1 MKIVVL
7 NGSPD
12 SRRFELDCYLAE
24 LEGLLETRGHVVK
37 SFELRAM
44 NIGHCTGCWG
54 CWVKT
59 PGECVIRDDSQK
71 VCRAAINSDLLLFA
85 SPVIMGFTSAVL
97 KKISDRL
104 IPLLHPYFE
113 IDRGEIHHRKRYER
127 YPAVGLLLE
136 RATDTDEEDLELIRD
151 IYARMAL
158 DFKSELKFTGLTG
171 NPAEEAADAL
181 DRL

>member
-12 SRRFELDCYLAE
+12 SRRYELDCYLAE
-24 LEGLLETRGHVVK
+24 LEGLLETRGHAIS

-44 NIGHCTGCWG
+44 DIAHCTGCWG

-59 PGECVIRDDSQK
+59 PGECVIRDDSRK
-71 VCRAAINSDLLLFA
+71 VCRTAINSDLLLFA

-97 KKISDRL
+97 KKMTDRL

-113 IDRGEIHHRKRYER
+113 IAGGEVHHRKRYDR
-127 YPAVGLLLE
+127 YPTLGLLLE
-136 RATDTDEEDLELIRD
+136 RTTDTDEEDLEIIRE
-151 IYARMAL
+151 IYTRMAV
-158 DFKSELKFTGLTG
+158 DFKSELRLTRMTGD
-171 NPAEEAADAL
+171 PAEEAADAIDSL
-181 DRL
+181 